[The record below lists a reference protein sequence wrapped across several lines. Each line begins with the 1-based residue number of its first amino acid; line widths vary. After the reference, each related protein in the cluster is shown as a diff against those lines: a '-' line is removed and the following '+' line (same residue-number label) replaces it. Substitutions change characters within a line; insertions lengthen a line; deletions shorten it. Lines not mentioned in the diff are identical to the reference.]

1 MKPSV
6 SDMEMFVNEQEKRSQ
21 QLALAEQY
29 GIKSENDLTEESL
42 FQEIDAKK
50 QKLDQWTQILDIRS
64 FFNENKY
71 SREEPLKLNLKIFSE
86 SFAPPPKRG
95 MQSVELGK
103 SIVPQ
108 STLWVLAN
116 FIRIIGAQIKM
127 HSRKPRMNDG

>member
-50 QKLDQWTQILDIRS
+50 QKLDQ
-64 FFNENKY
+64 
-71 SREEPLKLNLKIFSE
+71 
-86 SFAPPPKRG
+86 
-95 MQSVELGK
+95 
-103 SIVPQ
+103 
-108 STLWVLAN
+108 
-116 FIRIIGAQIKM
+116 
-127 HSRKPRMNDG
+127 